1 MRPGL
6 PARLDPSLVY
16 PVAARPRRSNG
27 LLHALVAPFMGLVRL
42 YRRSLTFRVLT
53 GTVVLSSVSVALVG
67 WLLMQQVSAGLLNAR
82 VTSVVAE
89 AGAGARSAQAQ
100 IDSADT
106 SGNTSQLL
114 TQLTSDIATR
124 GGGGSLYGVVLVAH
138 GPGSGSV
145 NTGSTRFSGGFLPS
159 SAPDD
164 LRAAVRTDVVA
175 YRYAPLQREDGGTEL
190 GIVTG
195 TQVVASGNGLVV
207 DLFYLFPVQQ
217 EQDTLQLVSRALL
230 SGGVL
235 VVLLVSLVAWLV
247 TRQVVAPVRMAR
259 EVSER
264 LAAGRLEERMTV
276 GSGHDDLARLGT
288 SINHMATNLQRQIGQ
303 LEELTGVQR
312 RFVSDVSHELRTPLT
327 TVRMAA
333 DVLFD
338 ERDSFDPG
346 SARATEL
353 MHEELDRF
361 ESLLT
366 DLLEISRFDAGAA
379 ALEPEEIDLRDVTRK
394 VMAITRGLASKR
406 GVEVSLAVP
415 AEPCLVEADI
425 RRVER
430 ILRNLV
436 SNAIEY
442 GNGSDVSI
450 RVASNET
457 AAAVVVRD
465 HGIGLAPGEATLVF
479 NRFWRADPARAKTR
493 GGTGLGLA
501 IAHEDAQLHG
511 GWLQAW
517 GEPGEGANFR
527 LVLPR
532 KLGATLTHPPL
543 PLVPTDIVLEQVRRV
558 GAAYQRFQRPDP
570 GDRGGAG

>member
-1 MRPGL
+1 M
-6 PARLDPSLVY
+6 A
-16 PVAARPRRSNG
+16 
-27 LLHALVAPFMGLVRL
+27 LVRL

-53 GTVVLSSVSVALVG
+53 GTVVLSSLSVALVG

-82 VTSVVAE
+82 IASVVAE

-138 GPGSGSV
+138 GPGSATV

-159 SAPDD
+159 SAPQD
-164 LRAAVRTDVVA
+164 LRDAVRTDVVA
-175 YRYAPLQREDGGTEL
+175 YRFAPLQREDGGTEL
-190 GIVTG
+190 GLVTG
-195 TQVVASGNGLVV
+195 TQVVASGSGLVV

-230 SGGVL
+230 FGGVL

-264 LAAGRLEERMTV
+264 LAAGRLEERMIV
-276 GSGHDDLARLGT
+276 GGGHDDLARLGT
-288 SINHMATNLQRQIGQ
+288 SINRMATNLQRQIGQ

-517 GEPGEGANFR
+517 GEPGQGANFR

-532 KLGATLTHPPL
+532 KLGATLTTPPL

-570 GDRGGAG
+570 RGSGGAD

>member
-1 MRPGL
+1 VPRPH
-6 PARLDPSLVY
+6 
-16 PVAARPRRSNG
+16 RSNG
-27 LLHALVAPFMGLVRL
+27 LLHALVAPFMAFIRL

-53 GTVVLSSVSVALVG
+53 GTVILSSLSVALVG

-82 VTSVVAE
+82 VASVVAE

-138 GPGSGSV
+138 GAGSGSV
-145 NTGSTRFSGGFLPS
+145 NTASTRFSGGFLPS

-164 LRAAVRTDVVA
+164 LRAVVRTDAVA
-175 YRYAPLQREDGGTEL
+175 YRYASLQREDGGTEL
-190 GIVTG
+190 GIATG
-195 TQVVASGNGLVV
+195 TRVVASGSGLVV

-217 EQDTLQLVSRALL
+217 EQDTLKLVSRALL
-230 SGGVL
+230 FGGVL
-235 VVLLVSLVAWLV
+235 VVVLVSLVAWLV

-264 LAAGRLEERMTV
+264 LAAGRLEERMVV
-276 GSGHDDLARLGT
+276 GGGHDDLARLGT

-517 GEPGEGANFR
+517 GEPGQGANFR

-532 KLGATLTHPPL
+532 KLGATLTTPPL

-558 GAAYQRFQRPDP
+558 GAAYQRFQRSEP
-570 GDRGGAG
+570 GDRGGAE

>member
-1 MRPGL
+1 L

-16 PVAARPRRSNG
+16 PVVPRPHRSNG
-27 LLHALVAPFMGLVRL
+27 LVHALSAPFMTFIRL

-82 VTSVVAE
+82 IASVVAE

-114 TQLTSDIATR
+114 TQLTSDISTR

-138 GPGSGSV
+138 GAGPGAV
-145 NTGSTRFSGGFLPS
+145 NTASTRFSGGFLPS

-164 LRAAVRTDVVA
+164 LRAAVRTDAVA
-175 YRYAPLQREDGGTEL
+175 YRYAPLEREDGGTEL
-190 GIVTG
+190 GIATG
-195 TQVVASGNGLVV
+195 TQVVASGSGLVV

-217 EQDTLQLVSRALL
+217 EEATLKLVSRALL
-230 SGGVL
+230 FGGVL

-264 LAAGRLEERMTV
+264 LAAGRLEERMIV
-276 GSGHDDLARLGT
+276 GGGHDDLARLGT
-288 SINHMATNLQRQIGQ
+288 SINHMAANLQRQIGQ

-379 ALEPEEIDLRDVTRK
+379 ALEAEEIDLRDVTRR

-406 GVEVSLAVP
+406 GVEVTLAVP
-415 AEPCLVEADI
+415 PEPCLVEADI

-450 RVASNET
+450 RVARNET

-517 GEPGEGANFR
+517 GEPGQGANFR

-532 KLGATLTHPPL
+532 KLGATLTTPPL

>member
-1 MRPGL
+1 M
-6 PARLDPSLVY
+6 A
-16 PVAARPRRSNG
+16 
-27 LLHALVAPFMGLVRL
+27 FIRL

-53 GTVVLSSVSVALVG
+53 GTVILSSLSVALVG

-82 VTSVVAE
+82 VASVVAE

-138 GPGSGSV
+138 GAGSGSV
-145 NTGSTRFSGGFLPS
+145 NTASTRFSGGFLPS

-164 LRAAVRTDVVA
+164 LRAAVRTDAVA

-190 GIVTG
+190 GIATG
-195 TQVVASGNGLVV
+195 TRVVASGSGLVV

-217 EQDTLQLVSRALL
+217 EQDTLKLVSRALL
-230 SGGVL
+230 FGGVL
-235 VVLLVSLVAWLV
+235 VVVLVSLVAWLV

-264 LAAGRLEERMTV
+264 LAAGRLEERMVV
-276 GSGHDDLARLGT
+276 GGGHDDLARLGT

-517 GEPGEGANFR
+517 GEPGQGANFR

-532 KLGATLTHPPL
+532 KLGATLTTPPL

-558 GAAYQRFQRPDP
+558 GAAYQRFQRSEP
-570 GDRGGAG
+570 GDRGGAE